1 MPHTTVNITA
11 SLPTTS
17 FYHSRPL
24 LSREC
29 LLGSHTRFSHQGIV
43 LTLATSLHQALR
55 NTAIL
60 AAPTSAHVVSHA
72 HTQASHTASSFVIG
86 LVANNVRTHTCNR
99 QLVGLLEHLSISEG
113 SCSLIITHE

>member
-43 LTLATSLHQALR
+43 LSLTASLHQALR

-60 AAPTSAHVVSHA
+60 AAAAGAQVVSHA
-72 HTQASHTASSFVIG
+72 HTQASHTARSFVIG
-86 LVANNVRTHTCNR
+86 LVANNVRAHTCNR
-99 QLVGLLEHLSISEG
+99 QLIGLLEHLSISEG